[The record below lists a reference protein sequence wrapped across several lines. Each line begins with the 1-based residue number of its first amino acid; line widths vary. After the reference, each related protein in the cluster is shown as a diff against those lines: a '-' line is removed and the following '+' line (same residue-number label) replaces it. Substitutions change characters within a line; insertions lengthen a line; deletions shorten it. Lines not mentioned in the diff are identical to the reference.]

1 MQNLKM
7 SKIEAESRIVV
18 TRAGRQGKWKDTGQR
33 VQIVANRMSKS
44 RDNVQHDD
52 YP

>member
-1 MQNLKM
+1 MWNLKM
-7 SKIEAESRIVV
+7 SKTKAERIVV
-18 TRAGRQGKWKDTGQR
+18 TRAGRQGKWKDTGQQ
-33 VQIVANRMSKS
+33 VQMVANRMSKS